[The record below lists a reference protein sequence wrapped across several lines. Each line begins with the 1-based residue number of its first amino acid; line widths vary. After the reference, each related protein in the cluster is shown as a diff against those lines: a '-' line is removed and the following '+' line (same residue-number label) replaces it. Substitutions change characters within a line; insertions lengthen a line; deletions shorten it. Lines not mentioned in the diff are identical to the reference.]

1 MDLGRLKQSDV
12 VAAAAGLLL
21 LASLFLPWFGVSGSE
36 DLCGADADSCSAFEA
51 FSVLDI
57 LLVAVA
63 LVPWIPVLAVARSRG
78 LPWSP
83 GEVTVIA
90 GMIAVTLIFYSGV
103 IDRVGESRSL
113 VSLDFGWY
121 VALLASIGIIVGAGM
136 SQIRWSGR

>member
-36 DLCGADADSCSAFEA
+36 NLCGADVDSCSAFEA

-63 LVPWIPVLAVARSRG
+63 LVPWIPVLAVVRSRR

-83 GEVTVIA
+83 GEVTAIA
-90 GMIAVTLIFYSGV
+90 GMIAVTLIFYNGV

-136 SQIRWSGR
+136 SQTRWSGR